1 MGLVTDALTEWLCR
15 VVLCRVPRPAI
26 PLPKSCFSAA
36 KETQGTRSRRALLPL
51 SNIGAQFSKFAGTKS
66 PLTSGPA
73 AECYS
78 GASSAVP
85 LWPSCSFSVG

>member
-1 MGLVTDALTEWLCR
+1 MGLVTEALTEWLCR
-15 VVLCRVPRPAI
+15 VGLCRVLPAI
-26 PLPKSCFSAA
+26 PLPKSYFSAA
-36 KETQGTRSRRALLPL
+36 KETQGSHSWRALAP
-51 SNIGAQFSKFAGTKS
+51 SFQQRHAIFQFAVMKS

-78 GASSAVP
+78 GASLAVP